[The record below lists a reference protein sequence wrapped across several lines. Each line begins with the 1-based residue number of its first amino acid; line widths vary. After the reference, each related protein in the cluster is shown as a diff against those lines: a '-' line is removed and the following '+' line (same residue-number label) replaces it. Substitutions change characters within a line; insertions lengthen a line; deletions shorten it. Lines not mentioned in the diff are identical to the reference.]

1 MNISKLFLSILSAV
15 IFSFID
21 ALFFLIGEQH
31 LQNIFKNNIGFV
43 DENVAE
49 LMTGGISAAL
59 SILLFNIIKHYI
71 NKHFEIYEYSFIDTI
86 GIIIGTAIVIG
97 FYILFKK
104 V

>member
-31 LQNIFKNNIGFV
+31 LQNIFENNFAFI
-43 DENVAE
+43 DQNIAE
-49 LMTGGISAAL
+49 LITGGISAAL
-59 SILLFNIIKHYI
+59 SILLFNIVKHYI
-71 NKHFEIYEYSFIDTI
+71 NKHYQIYEYSFIDAI

-97 FYILFKK
+97 FYILFKQ